1 MSTHIKPPHCT
12 RTYRTD
18 GVELQEA
25 EGEISNVT
33 KIEGFQFRRVIFE
46 LGLTVL
52 CPRTNFVLPRT
63 MDRQLSRK
71 SNASIFLI
79 VTFQICYVPQKYL

>member
-25 EGEISNVT
+25 EGEISSVT

-79 VTFQICYVPQKYL
+79 ITFQISYVPQKYL